1 MIPRFALIALAL
13 FTTVSTGFAADAP
26 PKPATADKPPAKPEP
41 GAAAVRKE
49 MMPVADVAGLP
60 RVLLIGDSI
69 SIGYTLPV
77 RDLLK
82 GKANV
87 HRNLDP
93 YNGETSR
100 NGVKSLDKWLGDAKW
115 DVIHFNHGLH
125 DIKVMAGDVRQ
136 VELDEYEKNLRAI
149 VARLKKTGAK
159 LIFATTTPV
168 PEGKV
173 SPARVPADVVKYNE
187 VAVKVM
193 KEEGVA
199 VDDLYAVAQP
209 KLKEIQLSVNVHFNK
224 KGSQLLAEQVAKSIE
239 EALKK

>member
-1 MIPRFALIALAL
+1 MPRVLSCILVALL
-13 FTTVSTGFAADAP
+13 TVPAIAADEAA
-26 PKPATADKPPAKPEP
+26 KPTPAKPEP

-49 MMPVADVAGLP
+49 LAPVADVAGLP

-93 YNGETSR
+93 YNAETTR
-100 NGVKSLDKWLGDAKW
+100 NGVKSLDRWLGDGKW

-125 DIKVMAGDVRQ
+125 DVKIMAGGARH

-173 SPARVPADVVKYNE
+173 TPARDPADVPKYNA
-187 VAVKVM
+187 VALKVM
-193 KEEGVA
+193 TEEGVA
-199 VDDLYAVAQP
+199 VNDLYALAQP
-209 KLKEIQLSVNVHFNK
+209 KLKEIQQSVNVHFTK
-224 KGSQLLAEQVAKSIE
+224 RGSQLLAEQVARHVE